1 MNEDDILER
10 HAEFFEA
17 FNRVGDM
24 DIPDE
29 FKQWL
34 LISMM
39 IRNPDAISDLL
50 ESAAEAIRNIFSSV
64 ELSSPARPTPEQIE
78 ELRKW
83 LAL

>member
-1 MNEDDILER
+1 MNEDDILEQ

-17 FNRVGDM
+17 FNRIGNM
-24 DIPDE
+24 DLPDE

-39 IRNPDAISDLL
+39 IHNPDAISDLL
-50 ESAAEAIRNIFSSV
+50 ESAAEAIRNLF
-64 ELSSPARPTPEQIE
+64 PAPDVDFPRPTAEQVE